1 MTASPCLPAL
11 AGSFKA
17 LLGRVFTPPSI
28 AQASCGAPLLGP
40 HGDSVLLDHGG
51 PCPEHREQVLCQPWS
66 WRVLPHVGGHQVERA
81 QSLHKLALG
90 LGAWPE
96 GARAPHRSA
105 KPGGLQRCSAW
116 AARGWARSKGRFC
129 RRGPVDTEGLCTVWL
144 PERAQLGCGFSIS
157 SLRRCGLKA
166 AARRSQK
173 EQTVQPPALPASA
186 FEVI

>member
-28 AQASCGAPLLGP
+28 AQASCGASLLSP

-66 WRVLPHVGGHQVERA
+66 WRVLPHVGGQRVERA
-81 QSLHKLALG
+81 RSLNKLALG

-96 GARAPHRSA
+96 GVRVPHRGA
-105 KPGGLQRCSAW
+105 KKVQCSV
-116 AARGWARSKGRFC
+116 S
-129 RRGPVDTEGLCTVWL
+129 EGL
-144 PERAQLGCGFSIS
+144 GM
-157 SLRRCGLKA
+157 
-166 AARRSQK
+166 
-173 EQTVQPPALPASA
+173 EQGQVLQEGTGGHGGALHRVAP
-186 FEVI
+186 